1 MVEVKVKVGKKG
13 QILIP
18 KIFRE
23 RYGVE
28 EGDRP

>member
-1 MVEVKVKVGKKG
+1 MFEVKVKVGKKG
-13 QILIP
+13 QILIS

-23 RYGVE
+23 RYSVE